1 MLINKFCKMAL
12 IPFKSTEKQGK
23 ASGKSLIA
31 LAIFLFAVT
40 GWALVFK

>member
-1 MLINKFCKMAL
+1 MGL
-12 IPFKSTEKQGK
+12 IPFKSTEKKGK

-31 LAIFLFAVT
+31 LAIFLISIT

>member
-1 MLINKFCKMAL
+1 MIKKISENMAL
-12 IPFKSTEKQGK
+12 IPFKSTDKKGK
-23 ASGKSLIA
+23 ANSKSLFA

>member
-1 MLINKFCKMAL
+1 MGL
-12 IPFKSTEKQGK
+12 IPFKSTDKKGK

-31 LAIFLFAVT
+31 LAFFLISIT

>member
-1 MLINKFCKMAL
+1 MGL
-12 IPFKSTEKQGK
+12 IPFKSTDKKGK
-23 ASGKSLIA
+23 ANGKSLFA